1 MENCVFCKIIHKQ
14 IQSDVLY
21 EDEDLIVFKDIKPS
35 APIHLLIVPKKHIA
49 SVNDIVED
57 DVNMVGRIVY
67 RAKKMAEE
75 QGVAQKG
82 YKLIFNCGKEGGQ
95 VIDHI
100 HLHLLGGKKLGNVT

>member
-1 MENCVFCKIIHKQ
+1 MENCIFCKIIHKQ
-14 IQSDVLY
+14 IQSEVLY
-21 EDEDLIVFKDIKPS
+21 EDEDLIVFKDVKPS

>member
-1 MENCVFCKIIHKQ
+1 MENCIFCKIIHKQ
-14 IQSDVLY
+14 IQSEVLY

-100 HLHLLGGKKLGNVT
+100 HLHLLGGKKLSNVT